1 MRAEYPNQL
10 DYSGFWQQLPSES
23 YPNSASTYSQQLN
36 LADFG
41 NSYQN
46 PASKHTCVL
55 RQTRRVSNS
64 VLLQGAHGVVVSHP
78 LRMRKALGSIPSVS
92 MLAEHRVAANKILSL
107 EHKPH
112 LPRHI
117 CSDMAKPFEI
127 FSPALARGHFVNLQQ
142 QRLSFLRQAQG

>member
-10 DYSGFWQQLPSES
+10 DYSEFWQQLPSES

-46 PASKHTCVL
+46 PASKQTCVL

-78 LRMRKALGSIPSVS
+78 LRVRKALGSIPSVS

-107 EHKPH
+107 EHDLIFPDIFVQTWQSLLRFLAQH
-112 LPRHI
+112 LPGVT
-117 CSDMAKPFEI
+117 
-127 FSPALARGHFVNLQQ
+127 L
-142 QRLSFLRQAQG
+142 